1 MINDTI
7 LVTGGVGFIG
17 SALCRKL
24 IRETTNKV
32 IILDKMTYAS
42 NMSSIDSILN
52 NKRLSIFKGSIGN
65 RDLVDEIF
73 YKYNPKYIFNLAA
86 ETHVDNSIKDP
97 LPFIQ
102 TNILETHSFIQNSL
116 KYFLKNKHKNFRFLH
131 ISTDEVYGDISM
143 QTPPVSETYAY
154 NPSSPYSA
162 SKAAGDHL
170 IKAYHRTYGFP
181 GLISN
186 CTNNYGP
193 YQHSEKFIPVVINSI
208 LKNIKI
214 PVYGNGKQIRE
225 WIYVD
230 DHCEGLIQIIKY
242 GKLGQNYN
250 IGSDKSIENI
260 NLISIIL
267 SILKKLS
274 VIDEDDINKH
284 IKFVNDRPG
293 HDKRYAINSEKIKIE
308 CKWHPKTSFEEG
320 LELTINSILIDR
332 REK

>member
-1 MINDTI
+1 MESNTI

-24 IRETTNKV
+24 IKETENKV

-42 NMSSIDSILN
+42 NINSIDSILD
-52 NKRLSIFKGSIGN
+52 NKRLSLIKGSIGDN
-65 RDLVDEIF
+65 NCVKEIF
-73 YKYNPKYIFNLAA
+73 LKYKPQYVFNLAA
-86 ETHVDNSIKDP
+86 ETHVDNSINNP
-97 LPFIQ
+97 ELFIQ
-102 TNILETHSFIQNSL
+102 TNVLETHSFIQNSL
-116 KYFLKNKHKNFRFLH
+116 KYFSKSEHKELRFLH

-143 QTPPVSETYAY
+143 ETPPVPESYPY

-181 GLISN
+181 GMISN
-186 CTNNYGP
+186 CTNNFGP
-193 YQHSEKFIPVVINSI
+193 YQNSEKFIPVVINSI
-208 LKNIKI
+208 LKNRKI

-230 DHCEGLIQIIKY
+230 DHCDALIQIMKY

-250 IGSDKSIENI
+250 VGSDKNIENI
-260 NLISIIL
+260 NLISAIL

-274 VIDEDDINKH
+274 VIDDDDINKY
-284 IKFVNDRPG
+284 IQFVDDRPG
-293 HDKRYAINSEKIKIE
+293 HDKRYAINSEKLKKE
-308 CKWHPKTSFEEG
+308 CKWYSMTNFEKG
-320 LELTINSILIDR
+320 LELTVNSILGNR
-332 REK
+332 RK